1 MGILISVFLP
11 LALVVIMFSLGLG
24 LVLDDFKRVF
34 ARPKA
39 LLIGATAQLVGLPL
53 AAFCIA
59 LIFRLPPA
67 LALGLMILSF
77 CPGGGSSNIFTR
89 MAGGDV
95 ALSISLTGTITLISV
110 ITVPVFVQYF
120 AIYFLGTEAPEV
132 DVTGLSLRLFALTA
146 VPAAIGVAFRHLAGS
161 FAKRIDRPVA
171 TLSVVLFVVVVAG
184 AVIGNWAL
192 FVANLPVLGPSVIA
206 LNAVLL
212 AAGLALATLFSL
224 GPKQATTVSIELGIQ
239 AGIVGITVGT
249 LIAGS
254 SAELP
259 PYSLPS
265 GVYGVTMYLLIVPFS
280 MWRRGRHP
288 VA

>member
-24 LVLDDFKRVF
+24 LVLEDFKRVF
-34 ARPKA
+34 VQPKA
-39 LLIGATAQLVGLPL
+39 LLIGGMAQLVGLPL
-53 AAFCIA
+53 AAFCIT
-59 LIFRLPPA
+59 LVFRLPPA
-67 LALGLMILSF
+67 LAFGLMILSF

-95 ALSISLTGTITLISV
+95 ALSISLTSTITLISV
-110 ITVPVFVQYF
+110 ITVPVLVQYF
-120 AIYFLGTEAPEV
+120 AIYYLGTEAPEV

-146 VPAAIGVAFRHLAGS
+146 VPAAIGVAVRHFATS
-161 FAKRIDRPVA
+161 FAERIDRPVA
-171 TLSVVLFVVVVAG
+171 TLSVVLFVVVVIA

-206 LNAVLL
+206 LNVVLL
-212 AAGLALATLFSL
+212 AAGLLIASLFSL
-224 GPKQATTVSIELGIQ
+224 GPKQATTIAIEVGIQ
-239 AGIVGITVGT
+239 AGIVGITVGA

-265 GVYGVTMYLLIVPFS
+265 GVYGVTMYLLIVPFVL
-280 MWRRGRHP
+280 WRRGRHP

>member
-24 LVLDDFKRVF
+24 LVLDDFRRVF

-39 LLIGATAQLVGLPL
+39 FLIGALAQLIGMPL
-53 AAFCIA
+53 AAFSIA
-59 LIFRLPPA
+59 LVFQLPPA
-67 LALGLMILSF
+67 LAFGLMILSF

-89 MAGGDV
+89 MAGADV
-95 ALSISLTGTITLISV
+95 ALSISLTGVVTLISV
-110 ITVPVFVQYF
+110 VTVPLLVQYF
-120 AIYFLGTEAPEV
+120 AVYYLGTEAPEV
-132 DVTGLSLRLFALTA
+132 NVTGLSLRLFALTA
-146 VPAAIGVAFRHLAGS
+146 VPAAIGLAVRHFSSG

-171 TLSVVLFVVVVAG
+171 MLSVVLFVAVVAA
-184 AVIGNWAL
+184 AVISNWGL

-206 LNAVLL
+206 LNVVLL
-212 AAGLALATLFSL
+212 SLGLALASLFSL
-224 GPKQATTVSIELGIQ
+224 GPRQATTIAIEVGIQ

-249 LIAGS
+249 LIGGNAG
-254 SAELP
+254 ELP

-265 GVYGVTMYLLIVPFS
+265 GVYGVTMYLVIVPFIL
-280 MWRRGRHP
+280 WRRGRQA